1 MKNVGG
7 QVSTA
12 SKNLIAQFGPEI
24 PLPDLRVEIAKC
36 DREGDLEPGLGA
48 ALPHGESPVRLFER
62 EARRV
67 RGKRGPINVRF

>member
-1 MKNVGG
+1 MWAGRLVPQAKSDRAIWS
-7 QVSTA
+7 Q
-12 SKNLIAQFGPEI
+12 I

-67 RGKRGPINVRF
+67 TANAGRLE